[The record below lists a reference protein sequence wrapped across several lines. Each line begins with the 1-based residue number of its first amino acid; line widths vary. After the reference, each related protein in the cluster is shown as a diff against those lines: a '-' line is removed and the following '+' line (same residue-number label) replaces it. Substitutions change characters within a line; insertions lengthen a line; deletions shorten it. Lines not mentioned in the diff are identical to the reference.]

1 MLVAGGV
8 LAVMGLILANGYFVA
23 AEFGFVAARRSH
35 LEERAARDG
44 SRQAH
49 RALDVQRRLSFMLSG
64 AQLGITVTS
73 LIVGFLAES
82 TLGAALRPAVE
93 LVGVPD
99 AAVGGLAFGLA
110 FALATG
116 AQMVLGELGP
126 KNLAIAVPERVA
138 LSLAT
143 TMRAFLAL
151 TGPLIRLF
159 DSSANRLLRAVG
171 IEPVEELP
179 AGASPEELGIIIE
192 ESGRHGALSAAQA
205 TLLGRMLHFDVL
217 RTVDAMIPRPEV
229 VSVHADATCEDLRRL
244 ALDSGL
250 SRFPVVGEGLD
261 DVLGLAQAKDVFRVD
276 VDERA
281 GTPVCAIMG
290 PALAVPETAALRPL
304 LGQMRRAQTQLAV
317 VVDEHG
323 GTAGIVSLEDL
334 VEEFVGE
341 IRDEHDPDEPAVQ
354 ALPDGSF
361 RVPGGWRIDEVERD
375 TGHRLPEGDYETV
388 GGLVMAGLGRM
399 PRADDELR
407 VDGAHLR
414 VEVMQGLAVG
424 RVRLRF
430 DGGGEAP

>member
-1 MLVAGGV
+1 MLVTGGLLV
-8 LAVMGLILANGYFVA
+8 VVALILANGYFVA
-23 AEFGFVAARRSH
+23 GEFAFVAARRNH
-35 LEERAARDG
+35 IEERAERGERRAR
-44 SRQAH
+44 H
-49 RALDVQRRLSFMLSG
+49 ALSIQRRLSFMLSG

-73 LIVGFLAES
+73 LMVGYIAEP
-82 TLGAALRPAVE
+82 TLGRALQPVVAF
-93 LVGVPD
+93 LGVPEG
-99 AAVGGLAFGLA
+99 AVAGLAFGVA
-110 FALATG
+110 FALATVV
-116 AQMVLGELGP
+116 QMVVGELGP

-143 TMRAFLAL
+143 SMRAFLAL

-159 DSSANRLLRAVG
+159 DDSANRLLRAVG

-179 AGASPEELGIIIE
+179 AGASPEELGMIIE
-192 ESGRHGALSAAQA
+192 ESGREGALSASQT

-229 VSVHADATCEDLRRL
+229 VSTNADDSCEALRRL
-244 ALDSGL
+244 AVDSGL
-250 SRFPVVGEGLD
+250 SRFPVAGEGLD
-261 DVLGLAQAKDVFRVD
+261 DVLGLVQAKDVFKVD
-276 VDERA
+276 VGDRA
-281 GTPVCAIMG
+281 ATPVRAIMG
-290 PALAVPETAALRPL
+290 PVLAVPETAPLRPL
-304 LGQMRRAQTQLAV
+304 LGQMRRAHTQLAV

-323 GTAGIVSLEDL
+323 GTAGIISLEDL

-341 IRDEHDPDEPAVQ
+341 IRDEHDLDEPAVQ

-388 GGLVMAGLGRM
+388 GGLVMAGLGRV
-399 PRADDELR
+399 PRTDDELR

-414 VEVMQGLAVG
+414 VEAMQGLAVA

-430 DGGGEAP
+430 DGGGPAL